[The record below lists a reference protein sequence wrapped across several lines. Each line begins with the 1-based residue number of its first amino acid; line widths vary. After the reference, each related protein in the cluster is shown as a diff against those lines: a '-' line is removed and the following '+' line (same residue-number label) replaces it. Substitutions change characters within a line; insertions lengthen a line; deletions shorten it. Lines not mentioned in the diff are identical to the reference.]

1 MAEAIRIDLLEE
13 RIEAPAPPEYPMAW
27 HRFLSC
33 FLLCGAAALRLGQA
47 AWLLLGGAYRSRAL
61 QSQIYEGLPALK
73 YADWA
78 WAACMAIAAVLLAR
92 SARRLRARRHCGLTL
107 LKWGWLLSAG
117 AGAAHMLARF
127 AISGLPPLN
136 LSELARLLAQLLLAR
151 ICTVYYRRRPGA
163 LD

>member
-1 MAEAIRIDLLEE
+1 MAEAIRIDILEE
-13 RIEAPAPPEYPMAW
+13 RIEAPAPLEYQMAW
-27 HRFLSC
+27 HRFL
-33 FLLCGAAALRLGQA
+33 R
-47 AWLLLGGAYRSRAL
+47 
-61 QSQIYEGLPALK
+61 
-73 YADWA
+73 A
-78 WAACMAIAAVLLAR
+78 WAACMIIAAVLLAR
-92 SARRLRARRHCGLTL
+92 SARRLRARRRCGLTL

-136 LSELARLLAQLLLAR
+136 LSELAQLLTQLLLAR

>member
-92 SARRLRARRHCGLTL
+92 SARRLVRR
-107 LKWGWLLSAG
+107 LSPNTCVG
-117 AGAAHMLARF
+117 S
-127 AISGLPPLN
+127 IN
-136 LSELARLLAQLLLAR
+136 
-151 ICTVYYRRRPGA
+151 VYGYGNGNA
-163 LD
+163 YAYGYG